1 MGGGGE
7 ESVYHFCAQISDKYD
22 LLAVSLFGL
31 GSFFTHVVESSQ
43 GGDAHI
49 DIGTKFNSSINM
61 RRNAMPIAFALGK
74 MSLSWQGFVG
84 NVRARGF
91 PWSGMSE
98 VEARTAAETLVEFR
112 PQRTDSQSAKQK
124 QIQIV
129 NVNLFSLS
137 FRISLF
143 HTWSRHGRISRMS
156 LFVKK

>member
-7 ESVYHFCAQISDKYD
+7 ESVYHFCAHISDKHD

-31 GSFFTHVVESSQ
+31 GSCSTHVVESSQ

-61 RRNAMPIAFALGK
+61 RCNAMPIAFALGK
-74 MSLSWQGFVG
+74 MSLSWQGFAG
-84 NVRARGF
+84 NVRARGL

-98 VEARTAAETLVEFR
+98 VETGTAAETSVEFR

-129 NVNLFSLS
+129 NVNLFS
-137 FRISLF
+137 FRISIF
-143 HTWSRHGRISRMS
+143 HTWSRHGRISRMYM
-156 LFVKK
+156 FVK